1 MNLAIN
7 VTDYM
12 VGFTFLMYFMQKN
25 IVNNN

>member
-7 VTDYM
+7 VTDYI
-12 VGFTFLMYFMQKN
+12 VCFTFLMYFIQKN